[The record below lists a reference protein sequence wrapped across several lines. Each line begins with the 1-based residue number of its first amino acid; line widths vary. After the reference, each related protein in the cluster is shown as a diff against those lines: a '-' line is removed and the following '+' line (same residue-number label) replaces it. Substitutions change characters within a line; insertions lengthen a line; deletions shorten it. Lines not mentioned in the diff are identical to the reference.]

1 MKNPLIIHLLLV
13 LALAGCSPSKPPAKA
28 NAPVPVLVAAA
39 TVHTVPVLV
48 EPPPV
53 GHVLPLQSVTIRPQI
68 GGIISRV
75 HFAEGQAVKAGEA
88 LFTIDPRPAQAALEL
103 ARANLQRDT
112 AQLKNAGI
120 QYEREQKLFAQKLI
134 SQDEFDTSQATLD
147 GLTGTV
153 SADRAAV
160 TNAELNLEYT
170 DIRSPIAGVAGSL
183 PFHEG
188 NVVKAPDDVLLT
200 INQIEP
206 IDAAF
211 AVPEKY
217 LPEIQRQYRNH
228 PLSVTARFENLAGPA
243 PVGTVTF
250 IDNTVDTATG
260 TILLR
265 ATFPNADKKL
275 WPGQFV
281 QLALQLDELT
291 NAVVVPAQAVQA
303 SQAGSFVY
311 VVKADQTVEQ
321 RPVTVGIPFQSQ
333 VVIGSGL
340 APGET
345 VVTDGQLKLTPG
357 VKVNSTNAPSAAGQ
371 P

>member
-1 MKNPLIIHLLLV
+1 MKNQLPLLLV
-13 LALAGCSPSKPPAKA
+13 LTSALAGCSPQKTPPKG
-28 NAPVPVLVAAA
+28 NGPVPVLVATA
-39 TVHTVPVLV
+39 TAQNVPVMV

-53 GHVLPLQSVTIRPQI
+53 GHVLPLQTVTIRPQI
-68 GGIISRV
+68 GGSISRV
-75 HFAEGQAVKAGEA
+75 RFAEGQEVKAGDS

-112 AQLKNAGI
+112 AQLRNATI
-120 QYEREQKLFAQKLI
+120 QYDREQKLFTQKLV

-153 SADRAAV
+153 AADRAAV

-170 DIRSPIAGVAGSL
+170 DIRSPIDGVTGSL
-183 PFHEG
+183 QFHEG

-200 INQIEP
+200 INQIHP
-206 IDAAF
+206 IYAAF

-217 LPEIQRQYRNH
+217 LPEIQRQAHAH
-228 PLSVTARFENLAGPA
+228 PLAVTASYENLAGDPPA
-243 PVGTVTF
+243 GTVTF
-250 IDNTVDTATG
+250 MDNTVDSTTG
-260 TILLR
+260 TIQLR

-281 QLALQLDELT
+281 QLALQLDDLT
-291 NAVVVPAQAVQA
+291 NAVVVPNQAVQA
-303 SQAGSFVY
+303 SQSGSFIY

-321 RPVTVGIPFQSQ
+321 RFIKAGVPFQGLM
-333 VVIGSGL
+333 VIASGL
-340 APGET
+340 AAGET
-345 VVTDGQLKLTPG
+345 VVTDGQLRLAPG
-357 VKVNSTNAPSAAGQ
+357 LKVNSTNAPAAAGQ